1 MEIALRRIRTGGMY
15 IPFNLLERFGE
26 IPMKVQKIVSLDEET
41 MKISQKMKNF
51 SQWVRISLRRY
62 ALGEDLATETMRRM
76 RWAKAA
82 HMLAA
87 TIHEKAIEIDENYQG
102 TIDEL
107 IKKAMDQ
114 TTLEEYQ

>member
-1 MEIALRRIRTGGMY
+1 
-15 IPFNLLERFGE
+15 
-26 IPMKVQKIVSLDEET
+26 
-41 MKISQKMKNF
+41 
-51 SQWVRISLRRY
+51 
-62 ALGEDLATETMRRM
+62 MRRM

-102 TIDEL
+102 TVDEL